1 MPRTKIKIQDAEKFA
16 GMKYPRIGQP
26 LRVEGQSGVWR
37 YIPHIVDSE
46 SSGKYL
52 DFSLPTIEECLEVTR
67 QKVNELREIL
77 GNLTNF

>member
-1 MPRTKIKIQDAEKFA
+1 MPRTKIKFQDVDRFA
-16 GMKYPRIGQP
+16 RMKYPRIGQP
-26 LRVEGQSGVWR
+26 MKVEGQSGVWR
-37 YIPHIVDSE
+37 YTPHIVDSE